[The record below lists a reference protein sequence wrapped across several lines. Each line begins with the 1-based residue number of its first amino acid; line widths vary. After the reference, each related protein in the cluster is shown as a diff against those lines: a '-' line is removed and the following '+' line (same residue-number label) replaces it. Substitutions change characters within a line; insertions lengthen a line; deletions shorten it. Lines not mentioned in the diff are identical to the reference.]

1 MKVTIIEPN
10 KKEGEFP
17 VGSLLLL
24 ILGILL
30 AFNSEGVISGLFIV
44 LGILICLYG
53 IYKFLRYFQ
62 MRNQFH
68 TDDSG
73 LMMSGVLS
81 ITIGLLTVIL
91 ASFLTNAISIITGI
105 WLIFSGISKLSTL
118 NIYKNSN
125 SKYYVAQLIIAV
137 LFVLFGLYSIF
148 ADNAVLMIL
157 GILLIVYSIA
167 DIINYLF
174 HLKK

>member
-1 MKVTIIEPN
+1 
-10 KKEGEFP
+10 
-17 VGSLLLL
+17 
-24 ILGILL
+24 
-30 AFNSEGVISGLFIV
+30 
-44 LGILICLYG
+44 
-53 IYKFLRYFQ
+53 

-157 GILLIVYSIA
+157 GILLIIYSIG
-167 DIINYLF
+167 DMINYFL